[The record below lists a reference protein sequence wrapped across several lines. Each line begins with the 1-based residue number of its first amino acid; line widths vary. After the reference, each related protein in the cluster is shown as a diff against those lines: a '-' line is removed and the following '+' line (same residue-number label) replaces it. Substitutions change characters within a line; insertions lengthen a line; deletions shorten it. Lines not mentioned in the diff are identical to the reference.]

1 MLGRLGRKAFG
12 GNLSDEKDSREARDE
27 LLEGTLLAEVT
38 TGTKARRW
46 EQSQRCRDGQKQHL
60 LAEDEETLE

>member
-12 GNLSDEKDSREARDE
+12 GNLKDEKDSREAQEE

-38 TGTKARRW
+38 TGTKAQRW
-46 EQSQRCRDGQKQHL
+46 EQSQRCRDRQKQHL
-60 LAEDEETLE
+60 LAEDKETLE